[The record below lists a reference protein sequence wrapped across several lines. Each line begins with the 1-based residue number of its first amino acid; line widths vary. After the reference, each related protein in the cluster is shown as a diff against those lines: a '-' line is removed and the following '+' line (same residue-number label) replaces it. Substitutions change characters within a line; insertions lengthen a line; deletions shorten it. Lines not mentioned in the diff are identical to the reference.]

1 MINITVSNQNILK
14 FGSTIKILIIL
25 INSFFVL
32 IQKNDWTVLFEYF
45 IIVNLVIKFDIYFSK
60 FFIFFYKEYY
70 FEKTYFYYLL

>member
-45 IIVNLVIKFDIYFSK
+45 IIVNLVIKFDIYFFK
-60 FFIFFYKEYY
+60 IF
-70 FEKTYFYYLL
+70 YLFL

>member
-25 INSFFVL
+25 INFFFVL

-45 IIVNLVIKFDIYFSK
+45 IIVNLVIKFDIYFFK
-60 FFIFFYKEYY
+60 IF
-70 FEKTYFYYLL
+70 YLFL